1 MTEVDQTPAK
11 TDALQP
17 VQQAAIAAGH
27 RQRHHDPDGDG
38 LVQDEHDQ
46 DVDQA
51 TEDKDDL
58 VQIEEDQGV
67 QVDRGPG
74 LIDIVEDTAPVKA
87 IDADIDTTLEN
98 SVMVNFA
105 FVGVNN

>member
-27 RQRHHDPDGDG
+27 RRPHHDLDGDG

-51 TEDKDDL
+51 TEDREDL
-58 VQIEEDQGV
+58 VHIEVGEDQGV
-67 QVDRGPG
+67 QVDRGPDQ
-74 LIDIVEDTAPVKA
+74 IDIVEDTAPVKA
-87 IDADIDTTLEN
+87 IDADIDTIFEA
-98 SVMVNFA
+98 SVMNTLLS
-105 FVGVNN
+105 